1 MLLLFKGLR
10 SREDTPGGHISLYL
24 LAATCSLIG
33 ERMSY
38 PYRAVRDV
46 VGDGMDAPRDK
57 DSGGEVSFALSA
69 KSSEPFLFQI
79 QLHRLTHRLL
89 APFSFINNIRKVIK
103 GALHCVIRSN
113 KCFANCFARHLPNR
127 LRLCA
132 GFVARKR
139 GQATSRKNQQLCLSA
154 SEASR
159 LLQPGCHPQAG

>member
-69 KSSEPFLFQI
+69 HSKIERAFPLSDPASQTYSSIACTFLF
-79 QLHRLTHRLL
+79 H
-89 APFSFINNIRKVIK
+89 
-103 GALHCVIRSN
+103 
-113 KCFANCFARHLPNR
+113 
-127 LRLCA
+127 
-132 GFVARKR
+132 
-139 GQATSRKNQQLCLSA
+139 QQ
-154 SEASR
+154 
-159 LLQPGCHPQAG
+159 HPQSHQGSTALCHSL